1 MHGEEAWHL
10 DMQLDKNRISPGS
23 KNWISFFFH
32 LHQQGE
38 LNIGFKFKSHSLE
51 DCLHYIF
58 NQTGLL
64 YSYPVSNLYSP
75 EKYVSHLTS
84 EEKLKLLLF
93 ENLFFTYSYYH
104 SNDDDFY
111 ENFIASL
118 ASFYEYYGSKISLW
132 DFSID
137 SKKKIKIEKIINE
150 RVKLKSKIGDGN
162 YWLNQS
168 SNGLVFVDVLLYSTF
183 LMEDD
188 FDPKNLHENI
198 VVNIIFHMTK
208 SAQID
213 GVIEDKEMRLLMYLL
228 QSSNLSESRNKQ
240 LEAYIK
246 NTLDENIKIKYPQ
259 NLLHRK
265 FIFELCVY
273 LNYGTHQVKPD
284 EDRKLREIGKNLN
297 LNQREIEEASLFSRT
312 FILKNR
318 SNLAI
323 INQDKSLS
331 VFYKN
336 IQSKWTRIIGRNKE
350 KIVGELKES
359 KEFMD
364 LLSKSTVKELSNDEK
379 EIMRKQFYDI
389 LKTMP
394 SLAIF
399 LLPGGAFILPM
410 ISKLFPE
417 LLPSSFQENNIDEN
431 EDSEK

>member
-1 MHGEEAWHL
+1 
-10 DMQLDKNRISPGS
+10 MQLDKNRISPGS

-64 YSYPVSNLYSP
+64 YGYPVSNLYSP

-93 ENLFFTYSYYH
+93 ENLFFTYNYYH
-104 SNDDDFY
+104 SNEDDVY
-111 ENFIASL
+111 ESFITSL
-118 ASFYEYYGSKISLW
+118 ASFYEHYGSKISLW
-132 DFSID
+132 NLTFDQN
-137 SKKKIKIEKIINE
+137 KKIKIEKIINE
-150 RVKLKSKIGDGN
+150 RVKLKSKIGDGR

-183 LMEDD
+183 LKEDH
-188 FDPKNLHENI
+188 FDAKSLHENI
-198 VVNIIFHMTK
+198 VFNVLFHMTK

-213 GVIEDKEMRLLMYLL
+213 GVIEEKEMRLLMYLL
-228 QSSNLSESRNKQ
+228 QSSNLDEGIKQQ
-240 LEAYIK
+240 LEAYIR
-246 NTLDENIKIKYPQ
+246 NTLDENIEIKYPS

-284 EDRKLREIGKNLN
+284 EERKLREIGKHLN
-297 LNQREIEEASLFSRT
+297 LNPSEVEEASLFSRT

-318 SNLAI
+318 SNLSI

-336 IQSKWTRIIGRNKE
+336 IQSKWTRILGRNKE
-350 KIVGELKES
+350 KIVSELKES

-364 LLSKSTVKELSNDEK
+364 LLSKSTVKDLSNDEK
-379 EIMRKQFYDI
+379 ELMKKQFYDI

-399 LLPGGAFILPM
+399 LLPGGALLLPM

-417 LLPSSFQENNIDEN
+417 MLPTSFQENTIDDF